1 MNYTA
6 NDVASHFQKYSDHI
20 SHYAVM
26 HTKLRSAN
34 KSQKTRESYVEQ
46 TNKNLHYAL
55 QVFETKIH
63 DGHINRARRKPE
75 IYKPL
80 SFATIEG
87 AYETTN
93 NELTV
98 HVNLLLGNLPT
109 HLNDAHIYQCLT
121 YAWLYKANQSDDLS
135 FYNIANDNQS
145 VCRAL
150 NYSVKE
156 GRANR
161 ERLWSTNGIWSVQ
174 NCWIPHQA
182 LD

>member
-1 MNYTA
+1 
-6 NDVASHFQKYSDHI
+6 
-20 SHYAVM
+20 
-26 HTKLRSAN
+26 
-34 KSQKTRESYVEQ
+34 
-46 TNKNLHYAL
+46 
-55 QVFETKIH
+55 
-63 DGHINRARRKPE
+63 
-75 IYKPL
+75 
-80 SFATIEG
+80 
-87 AYETTN
+87 
-93 NELTV
+93 V

-121 YAWLYKANQSDDLS
+121 YAWLYKAKQSDDLS

-182 LD
+182 LN

>member
-26 HTKLRSAN
+26 QTKLRSAN
-34 KSQKTRESYVEQ
+34 KSQKTLDSYVEK

-55 QVFETKIH
+55 QVFEAKIH

-98 HVNLLLGNLPT
+98 HVNLLLGNLPALSDSIT
-109 HLNDAHIYQCLT
+109 SPIVIRLNSMSYDPSWEKVQLKLDT
-121 YAWLYKANQSDDLS
+121 LQSKPS
-135 FYNIANDNQS
+135 
-145 VCRAL
+145 
-150 NYSVKE
+150 
-156 GRANR
+156 
-161 ERLWSTNGIWSVQ
+161 
-174 NCWIPHQA
+174 
-182 LD
+182 